1 MPKSMLRQP
10 AIAFALAVCLPCV
23 ALAADKEPPADP
35 KAKIEFRWLSATP
48 VPDLTEKEGIQ
59 TTCGPE
65 SMYPHLRPVLTQAD
79 VATATCSEHDFT
91 SSGLGVLY
99 TVEFRFTDK
108 AREKLVRDSGDRP
121 TRELA
126 VFVDGAYSGAW
137 YFRQA
142 EAEDFKPLAGFI
154 ASKSQAERI
163 VAACK

>member
-1 MPKSMLRQP
+1 MQNSMLRQL

-23 ALAADKEPPADP
+23 ALSADREPPAEP

-48 VPDLTEKEGIQ
+48 AADLTEKEGIQ
-59 TTCGPE
+59 TSCGPE
-65 SMYPHLRPVLTQAD
+65 LMYPHLRPVLTHAD
-79 VATATCSEHDFT
+79 VAAALCKEHDFT
-91 SSGLGVLY
+91 ASGLGVLY

-142 EAEDFKPLAGFI
+142 EAGEFKPLAGFI
-154 ASKSQAERI
+154 SSKSQAERI